1 MMRNRLIWVIDGSF
15 KSILTT
21 SSWTIAGRKTK
32 LLTNAGTTAREEP
45 GAGAAGAGS
54 LARVLGQ
61 CLWLDTL
68 NLESNG
74 IGAEGAGMYMGSW
87 RGCYC
92 MRLITFQAGFQA
104 KSHHIASGGER
115 GGRAGAV
122 LFIRRAIPQRQMG
135 VNNIRERGFAMLRTS
150 IRDGKPSQDHPR
162 KINTRSLSLRCQK
175 KQKGGEPHK
184 PASPDRV

>member
-1 MMRNRLIWVIDGSF
+1 M
-15 KSILTT
+15 
-21 SSWTIAGRKTK
+21 
-32 LLTNAGTTAREEP
+32 
-45 GAGAAGAGS
+45 
-54 LARVLGQ
+54 LGQ
-61 CLWLDTL
+61 CPSLDTL

-92 MRLITFQAGFQA
+92 MGLITFQAGSRT

-162 KINTRSLSLRCQK
+162 KINTRSLSPVPKEAEGGRDLRRQTGCDSPSK
-175 KQKGGEPHK
+175 MHTRSLALSRS
-184 PASPDRV
+184 ASRAIRPQ

>member
-1 MMRNRLIWVIDGSF
+1 MALF
-15 KSILTT
+15 KSLLTT

-74 IGAEGAGMYMGSW
+74 IGAEGAGMDMGSW

-135 VNNIRERGFAMLRTS
+135 VNNIREHGFAMLRTS

>member
-1 MMRNRLIWVIDGSF
+1 M
-15 KSILTT
+15 
-21 SSWTIAGRKTK
+21 
-32 LLTNAGTTAREEP
+32 
-45 GAGAAGAGS
+45 
-54 LARVLGQ
+54 LGQ
-61 CLWLDTL
+61 CPSLDTL

-74 IGAEGAGMYMGSW
+74 IGAEGAGMDMGSW

-115 GGRAGAV
+115 GGRTGAV

-175 KQKGGEPHK
+175 KQEGGEPHK
-184 PASPDRV
+184 PASLGRSFLGGRTVVLTGV